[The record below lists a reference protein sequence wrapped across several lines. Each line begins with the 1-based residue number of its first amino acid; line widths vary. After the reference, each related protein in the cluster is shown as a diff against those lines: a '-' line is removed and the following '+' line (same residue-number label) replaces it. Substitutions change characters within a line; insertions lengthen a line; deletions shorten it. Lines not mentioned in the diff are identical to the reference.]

1 MDHDAEKMKTFM
13 EAINIFSSNLGEDDI
28 YKRILLEVLF
38 EEFCGKEVK
47 ENGSKWR
54 NNLDISWK
62 KR

>member
-1 MDHDAEKMKTFM
+1 MDHDTDKMKTFM

-47 ENGSKWR
+47 ENGSK
-54 NNLDISWK
+54 
-62 KR
+62 